1 NRIAIMGDHEYYEG
15 RTTYASIGGCYYAA
29 RMAVNELLQRE
40 RRQAGV
46 TILRE
51 AHPGY
56 ILPVGV
62 WNVRENVRAAL
73 RTQPHK
79 FGTLKEALAHISS
92 IMDIPVSR
100 WIRNSSLL
108 KDALY
113 QRRLDEDWS

>member
-1 NRIAIMGDHEYYEG
+1 M
-15 RTTYASIGGCYYAA
+15 
-29 RMAVNELLQRE
+29 
-40 RRQAGV
+40 
-46 TILRE
+46 RE

-73 RTQPHK
+73 RKSPK
-79 FGTLKEALAHISS
+79 RFRSLKEALAHIST

-100 WIRNSSLL
+100 WIKNSAVL

-113 QRRLDEDWS
+113 QKRLDDLWK

>member
-1 NRIAIMGDHEYYEG
+1 M
-15 RTTYASIGGCYYAA
+15 
-29 RMAVNELLQRE
+29 
-40 RRQAGV
+40 
-46 TILRE
+46 RE

-73 RTQPHK
+73 KTTPKR
-79 FGTLKEALAHISS
+79 FATLREALTHIST

-100 WIRNSSLL
+100 WIKNSAIL

-113 QRRLDEDWS
+113 QKRVDDLWM